1 MKVYVPAEEELR
13 PRELLI
19 ITDDGGW
26 DVDLPRRVARRLE
39 WMEWQYQIVANE
51 GRLRVEVGAW
61 ECNLVFD

>member
-26 DVDLPRRVARRLE
+26 DVDLPRRSSAGVDGVAISDRGKR
-39 WMEWQYQIVANE
+39 
-51 GRLRVEVGAW
+51 G
-61 ECNLVFD
+61 